1 MIHEFAVE
9 PEVMATWSHFRVL
22 WDDFGVSR
30 GRLLVEFPKE
40 WRRRVYDLARE
51 LSPPVRANAICSK
64 LSDSAQR
71 LQRLVGPGGRNFPH
85 PTDWQRSAIENQ
97 ADKRPFRAIV
107 ATRNLSNR
115 PDVLVADE
123 LERDHELWRVSTQ
136 DDACPRIARDLLLRV
151 ETLLRCSDEL
161 ILVDPHFDPLEP
173 RFARPFESFVGVRPA
188 WKRLELHTKRPD
200 PYYHEVQE

>member
-30 GRLLVEFPKE
+30 GRLLVKFPKE